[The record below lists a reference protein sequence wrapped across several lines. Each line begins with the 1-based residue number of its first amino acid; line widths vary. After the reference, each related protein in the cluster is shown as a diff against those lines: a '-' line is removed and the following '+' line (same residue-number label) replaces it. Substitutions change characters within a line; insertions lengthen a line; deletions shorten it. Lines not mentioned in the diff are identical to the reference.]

1 MALMRERYTGTV
13 FDVADE
19 AVDKRIAQGYVLVGG
34 SAPEPE
40 PHTDAQETEPEPEEP
55 RPTEDSTT
63 SEIRAYAA
71 LHGIALPS
79 RATKAKMLEAVEGAV

>member
-13 FDVADE
+13 FDVADG

-34 SAPEPE
+34 STPEPE

-55 RPTEDSTT
+55 RPTEDSTI

-71 LHGIALPS
+71 RHGVELPKGGKKSELLAL
-79 RATKAKMLEAVEGAV
+79 L